1 MARTSRNNMKNSSFF
16 HIMVQ
21 GINQEYI
28 FDTQKNREKY
38 LNLIYSNNIN
48 VQIIAYCIMD
58 NHAHMLVETNEI
70 QDIEAWMKKSNTS
83 YAIYYNRSNDRV
95 GYVFRDRYKAQPIKN
110 QKHLY
115 SCIEYIH
122 NNPVK
127 AGMCKNKREYQ
138 FSSYSAIYQADQT
151 ELQKKVQKILSQCM
165 LQREEI
171 QENFELI
178 EDEREN
184 KEEKCERII
193 NYFLKNNKIDKE
205 QLKKEGKYLKK
216 IVKILKY
223 ENNIS
228 YRVMEKNLKIS
239 REKLRKLMI
248 I

>member
-1 MARTSRNNMKNSSFF
+1 
-16 HIMVQ
+16 MVQ

-38 LNLIYSNNIN
+38 LKLIYSNNIN

-58 NHAHMLVETNEI
+58 NHAHMLVETDEI

-193 NYFLKNNKIDKE
+193 NYFLKDNKIDKE